1 MDSCFRRNDRGILMD
16 VPKQVEYWWVSS
28 DEDFAA
34 AQSLLEKG
42 HLRHCLFFAHLA
54 IEKMLKAHVTKQTKD
69 IPPRIHNLIRL
80 AEIADPKLDAERAEF
95 LREFGIYQLEGRYPD
110 FEQVPVDSDLAQ
122 YEISRAKEML
132 IWLKKQ
138 L

>member
-1 MDSCFRRNDRGILMD
+1 MVN
-16 VPKQVEYWWVSS
+16 VPKQVEYWRVSS

-42 HLRHCLFFAHLA
+42 HLRHCLFLAHLA
-54 IEKMLKAHVTKQTKD
+54 VEKMLKAHVTRQTKEV
-69 IPPRIHNLIRL
+69 PPRIHNLTRL
-80 AEIADPKLDAERAEF
+80 AEIANLKPDAEQAEF

-110 FEQVPVDSDLAQ
+110 FEQVPADSDLAQ
-122 YEISRAKEML
+122 YEVSRAKEML